1 MPNPGFAVIDLETT
15 GLLTG
20 MHHRV
25 AEIAIVH
32 VEPDGSISGAWETL
46 VNPERDVGPQH
57 IHGIAAAD
65 IMGAPTFAQVAPR
78 LVELL
83 AGRIIVAHNASFDMG
98 FLMAEFER
106 MGYWFSAKAQC
117 TMQLAR
123 EFLPGAGRSLQ
134 DCCDAYGIVI
144 EDAHRA
150 SADAM
155 ATAKLLGSYITDSPM
170 WSGWRE
176 PGWTA
181 ELSALTSDRSDW
193 VQRRTAGERS
203 KSFLERITIKLPEY
217 AGPAEYLD
225 YLALLDLSL
234 LDHEISAHEANA
246 LVTLAESRGI
256 SRETCERLHLEYFDQ
271 LVDAAW
277 ADGVLTEG
285 EQATLSSVGEALG
298 LDAAVVAA
306 ASVPREVVA
315 IPAVAVFSLIAGD
328 LVVLTGEMSRPRED
342 WSLELEARGLVP
354 WAAVTK
360 KVKLVA
366 AADPDSLSG
375 KARKARDYGIPIVGE
390 AGLVELLAAGNA

>member
-20 MHHRV
+20 MHHRIAEV
-25 AEIAIVH
+25 AVVH
-32 VEPDGSISGAWETL
+32 VEPDGSISGQWETL
-46 VNPERDVGPQH
+46 VNPERDLGPQR
-57 IHGIAAAD
+57 IHGILATD
-65 IMGAPTFAQVAPR
+65 ILSAPTFAQIAPR

-83 AGRIIVAHNASFDMG
+83 AGRIIVAHNAAFDMG
-98 FLMAEFER
+98 FLTAEFER

-117 TMQLAR
+117 TMRLAR

-144 EDAHRA
+144 DDAHRA
-150 SADAM
+150 SADAL

-176 PGWTA
+176 PGWVA
-181 ELSALTSDRSDW
+181 ELSPLTGDRAEW
-193 VQRRTAGERS
+193 AQRRTAAERQ
-203 KSFLERITIKLPEY
+203 KGFLERITIKLPEY

-246 LVTLAESRGI
+246 LVGLAESRGI
-256 SRETCERLHLEYFDQ
+256 SRETCEALHVEFFDQ

-285 EQATLSSVGEALG
+285 EQSTLASVGSALG
-298 LDAAVVAA
+298 LGVQTVAA
-306 ASVPREVVA
+306 ASIPRETVTPVSTS
-315 IPAVAVFSLIAGD
+315 VFALVAGD
-328 LVVLTGEMSRPRED
+328 LVVLTGEMSRPREY
-342 WSLELEARGLVP
+342 WCRELESRGFVP
-354 WAAVTK
+354 CPGVTK